1 MEIRQRIK
9 KRKEDIIDQV
19 RKIRSGFAGSS
30 KWFHA
35 ASLLFLGVF
44 MGNVLSSL
52 VRRPW
57 LGWMIGVMLAVP
69 VGLLF
74 SMLAGWLL
82 RRIVICDGKSLF
94 WSVADLTMLYVSAEY
109 GSIGA
114 KEEQIILTV
123 LLLFFAAALF
133 VKSAYLLLKKR
144 VRKAG
149 VVLLCAF
156 TGGVTAFF
164 IWLLGSE
171 GFSDT
176 YVKTYLAE
184 EKQVENPVGEGFAS
198 YGGNGTC
205 TVETLCY
212 SNREDADLK
221 TEPVDLSRYV
231 MESEEIE
238 EWYRDFFQSE
248 DLEAVPVAGKIWY
261 PKEETDCP
269 VIFIAHGNHSIT
281 EESYLGYEY
290 LGTYFASLGYVFVSV
305 DENALNE
312 RSGENDGRAILLL
325 ENIKMILQCNHDA
338 ESPLYQKIDPEKI
351 GLAGHSRGGEMIADA
366 YLFSEYENYPS
377 NGMFELNYP
386 FSVKALLAVAPSY
399 GQYEPADH
407 MVELSDVNY
416 MVIQG
421 ANDQDVSVFMGNE
434 QYENVSFTGEG
445 DYRKISLYLAG
456 ANHGQFNTL
465 WGKYDMEPPF
475 SWWLNVADF
484 ISQDEQQYLLKVF
497 SRAFFDVTLK
507 GDTTYESLLYDE
519 GRYERYLPK
528 TLYAQQYDTS
538 SSRLIADFEED
549 SDVTTATDGSVC
561 DAVHMAMWT
570 EERITDS
577 DENRGEREN
586 HGLYLKWDHT
596 REAEYEIVFGENRDL
611 SGGAFSFDICNL
623 NEEQETVGDGVLD
636 FTVYF
641 IDSAGNR
648 AYAKVGDLVTLH
660 PSYPVRLSKIQYLYK
675 DAEWKYPF
683 QTVAIRQKD
692 LTCEMEDFNLEQ
704 VRRVVFTFDS
714 SDNGKFWMDNIR
726 YEIK

>member
-9 KRKEDIIDQV
+9 KRKEDITDQV
-19 RKIRSGFAGSS
+19 RKIRSEFAGSS

-44 MGNVLSSL
+44 AGNVLSSL

-57 LGWMIGVMLAVP
+57 LGWVAGVMLAVP

-74 SMLAGWLL
+74 SMLMGWLL
-82 RRIVICDGKSLF
+82 RRIVICNGKSLF
-94 WSVADLTMLYVSAEY
+94 WSVADLTMLLVSADY
-109 GSIGA
+109 GSVGA
-114 KEEQIILTV
+114 KKEHVVLTV
-123 LLLFFAAALF
+123 LVLFFAAALF
-133 VKSAYLLLKKR
+133 VKSAYLLVKKG

-149 VVLLCAF
+149 VVLLCVV

-164 IWLLGSE
+164 VWFLGSE
-171 GFSDT
+171 GFSDN
-176 YVKTYLAE
+176 YVKMYLAK
-184 EKQVENPVGEGFAS
+184 EKQVENPVGETFDS
-198 YGGNGTC
+198 YGKNGDC
-205 TVETLCY
+205 TVESLCY

-231 MESEEIE
+231 MEGEEIE
-238 EWYRDFFQSE
+238 EWYRDFFQPE
-248 DLEAVPVAGKIWY
+248 GLDAVPVAGKIWY

-269 VIFIAHGNHSIT
+269 VIFMAHGNHSIT

-290 LGTYFASLGYVFVSV
+290 LGNYFASLGYVFVSV

-325 ENIKMILQCNHDA
+325 ENIKTILQCSRDVQ
-338 ESPLYQKIDPEKI
+338 SPLYRKIDPEEI

-366 YLFSEYENYPS
+366 YLFSQYENYPS
-377 NGMFELNYP
+377 NGMFELDYP
-386 FSVKALLAVAPSY
+386 FSIKALLAVAPSY

-407 MVELSDVNY
+407 MVELLDVNY

-445 DYRKISLYLAG
+445 DYRKASLYLAG

-475 SWWLNVADF
+475 SWWLNVANF

-507 GDTTYESLLYDE
+507 GDTTFESLLYDAK
-519 GRYERYLPK
+519 RYQPYLPE

-538 SSRLIADFEED
+538 DSRVIADFEED
-549 SDVTTATDGSVC
+549 SDVTSATDGSVC
-561 DAVHMAMWT
+561 DAAHMAMWT
-570 EERITDS
+570 EEKITDS
-577 DENRGEREN
+577 DEDRGEREN
-586 HGLYLKWDHT
+586 HGLYLKWNHT
-596 REAEYEIVFGENRDL
+596 KEAEYEITFEESRDL

-623 NEEQETVGDGVLD
+623 NEEQERAGGGVLD
-636 FTVYF
+636 FTVCF
-641 IDSAGNR
+641 VDAAGNR
-648 AYAKVGDLVTLH
+648 AYAEVGNLVTLH
-660 PSYPVRLSKIQYLYK
+660 PSYPVRLSKIQYLYQ
-675 DAEWKYPF
+675 DAERKYPF

-692 LTCEMEDFNLEQ
+692 LTCETEEFNLKQ
-704 VRRVVFTFDS
+704 VRQVVFTFDS
-714 SDNGKFWMDNIR
+714 ADDGKLWMDNIR
-726 YEIK
+726 YEVR